1 MEDNKRQ
8 FRKGALCGALAVLIV
23 IAALFGARTA
33 FSYFAEEKTVVE
45 KQNESKLEEI
55 KDLIDKYYLRSDEL
69 DKEELEEGLY
79 SGYVNKIGD
88 PYSVYYDAE
97 QAKALEES
105 TAGEYGGIG
114 AVMQQDPESGIITIT
129 EVYKDSPAEK
139 AGMQAL
145 DTLYK
150 VEGKEVTGV
159 DLNEVVQE
167 VKGEEGTQVKL
178 SVLRGEDQQEIEMT
192 ATRAKVEAHTVDY
205 VMLDDNV
212 GYIQVSEFDTVTYDQ
227 FANALSELENQGME
241 GLVVDLRNNPGGNLG
256 TVCQMLDLLLPEGLI
271 VYTEDKNGEK
281 QEITSDAEHEF
292 HKPMAVLVNGN
303 SASASEIFAGAIQDY
318 GKGTIVGTTTYG
330 KGVVQQIFDLKDGT
344 KVKLTIAEYFTPK
357 GRNIDGKGITPDE
370 TVEYIYDEDNPDVDN
385 QLNRAYE
392 VIKQNM

>member
-1 MEDNKRQ
+1 MENNKKQ

-23 IAALFGARTA
+23 IAAVFGARTA
-33 FSYFAEEKTVVE
+33 FSYYSGEKTVVE
-45 KQNESKLEEI
+45 KQNENKLEEI
-55 KDLIDKYYLRSDEL
+55 KSLIDKYYLRSDEL
-69 DKEELEEGLY
+69 DKEKLEEGLY

-97 QAKALEES
+97 EAKALEES

-114 AVMQQDPESGIITIT
+114 AVMQQDPENGIITIT

-139 AGMQAL
+139 AGMQAE
-145 DTLYK
+145 DILYK
-150 VEGKEVTGV
+150 VEGTEVTGV
-159 DLNEVVQE
+159 DLNEVVQK

-192 ATRAKVEAHTVDY
+192 ATRAKVEARTVDY
-205 VMLDDNV
+205 VMLEDNV
-212 GYIQVSEFDTVTYDQ
+212 GYIQVTEFDTVTYDQ
-227 FANALSELENQGME
+227 FANALNDLEKQGME
-241 GLVVDLRNNPGGNLG
+241 GLIVDLRNNPGGNLG

-281 QEITSDAEHEF
+281 QEITSDAEHVF
-292 HKPMAVLVNGN
+292 DKPMAVLVNGN

-370 TVEYIYDEDNPDVDN
+370 EVEYVYDEENPDVDN
-385 QLNRAYE
+385 QLNKAYE
-392 VIKQNM
+392 VVKEKK